1 MAWSYDSALPTDKD
15 KVRLLVGDTLTTD
28 QQLQNEEITYF
39 LSVRP
44 DINLAAAD
52 SAKAIAARYARQAD
66 TSNLSL
72 SISASQRA
80 EAYAKLAASLE
91 ARAGSLSAADMF
103 VGGTKIS
110 EKITRASDPDEV
122 QPNFEVGQDDLPGS
136 SSNGSNWGTN

>member
-1 MAWSYDSALPTDKD
+1 MAWSYDSAVPTDKD
-15 KVRLLVGDTLTTD
+15 KVRLLIGDTNTAD

-39 LSVRP
+39 LSVRA
-44 DINLAAAD
+44 DIYLAAAD
-52 SAKAIAARYARQAD
+52 SAKAIGARYARQAD

-80 EAYAKLAASLE
+80 EAYAKLAVALE
-91 ARAGSLSAADMF
+91 ARAGALSAADMF

-136 SSNGSNWGTN
+136 SPNGSIWSES